1 MSAEKH
7 HLTTSKQTNELKVA
21 GQMPTFF
28 FEKELQFFYLLILYL
43 VEPGGNM

>member
-7 HLTTSKQTNELKVA
+7 HLTTSKQTNEPKVA

-28 FEKELQFFYLLILYL
+28 FFLKELQFFYLLIL
-43 VEPGGNM
+43 

>member
-7 HLTTSKQTNELKVA
+7 HLTTSKQTNEPKVA

-28 FEKELQFFYLLILYL
+28 FFKGITIFLL
-43 VEPGGNM
+43 VDSVTG